1 MLKRIV
7 LFLLFVVVSNATM
20 FSQCAMCKAT
30 AESSGN
36 VTGLNDG
43 IIYIMFAPYILLGG
57 FVFFVFRKKIF
68 TFWKELTGKAE
79 NKEYNI
85 DNWY

>member
-1 MLKRIV
+1 MKKTIILTILAV
-7 LFLLFVVVSNATM
+7 LIQAASY
-20 FSQCAMCKAT
+20 SQCAMCKEV
-30 AESSGN
+30 AEASGAAS
-36 VTGLNDG
+36 GLNSG
-43 IIYIMFAPYILLGG
+43 IIYMMFAPYILLGG

-68 TFWKELTGKAE
+68 TFWKELTGKGE